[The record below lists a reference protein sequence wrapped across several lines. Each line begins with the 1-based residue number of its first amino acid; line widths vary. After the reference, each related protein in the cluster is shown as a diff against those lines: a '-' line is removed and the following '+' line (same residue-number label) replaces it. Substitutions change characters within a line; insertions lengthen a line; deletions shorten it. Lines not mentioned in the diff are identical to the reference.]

1 MHLESSH
8 GAINPKPD
16 PKDPFFEAGDSRYST
31 YQTEYKEVGNYGGG
45 GGDFRELGI
54 IDEIDENNP
63 NNPRRMTYDTSTL
76 KTKNR
81 NKTIK

>member
-8 GAINPKPD
+8 GAINPNPD
-16 PKDPFFEAGDSRYST
+16 PKDPFFEAGDSKYST
-31 YQTEYKEVGNYGGG
+31 YQTEYKELHSGNNP
-45 GGDFRELGI
+45 GDFRELGI

-81 NKTIK
+81 NKTLK